1 MKDKQ
6 RDKRNIDWLP
16 GVLMAGAISFL
27 LFLYAPMDLY
37 CSNIDE
43 FWFDFD
49 VLLRMAAMMFGISL
63 VTLTAL
69 YLLAAWLHHLFYR
82 ISLAVGMAV
91 LLITYVQG
99 TFLVGNLPSLDGTA
113 IQWGEYS
120 ALRTESAI
128 LCIAVLVVVT
138 LLFLLLKK
146 QLFGKVCMYIS
157 GCLTLMLLV
166 TATTEVFGS
175 NALEPKL
182 KLQISTKNEFVMSGG
197 QNFVIFMLDA
207 ADSREFSY
215 LLEQNPEYKDIF
227 ADFTYFENTVGAYS
241 CTRYSVPY
249 ILSGKWY
256 ECETSFAEYME
267 DIYTKSPLIEELEDR
282 EYRIGLY
289 EPDLHAQN
297 NDVLRFD
304 NIFEAEFKVKS
315 YLGLAKQ
322 ELKLVGYRYAPY
334 WLKKYCVLK
343 QAAFDEQLEAGEGS
357 GETTASM
364 DNRVFLDHLNDG
376 GITVDDTD
384 NSFRFIHLEGAHS
397 PYVYDAEVNV
407 IDESQGTYAQNME
420 ASVTLAERYLS
431 ELKKSGAY
439 DNTAIIVM
447 SDHGFNQDIDNADM
461 GDNSFMRQ
469 CGLVLIKGVG
479 ESHDTMQ
486 ISEAPVSYEDL
497 QEAYRRLLDGAWSD
511 TVFDCREG
519 DRRDRRYLW
528 YAVTDE
534 DHLVE
539 YRQTGYASDLSTM
552 IPTGREFR
560 WTKQ

>member
-1 MKDKQ
+1 MKEKEKQ
-6 RDKRNIDWLP
+6 KKDWLP
-16 GVLMAGAISFL
+16 GVLMAAAISFL
-27 LFLYAPMDLY
+27 LFLYAPVDLY

-49 VLLRMAAMMFGISL
+49 VLLRMAVMMFGISL
-63 VTLTAL
+63 VTLTLL
-69 YLLAAWLHHLFYR
+69 YLLAAWIHPYLYR
-82 ISLAVGMAV
+82 IGLAVGLAV

-99 TFLVGNLPSLDGTA
+99 NFLVGNLPVLDGTS
-113 IQWGEYS
+113 ISWEDYS
-120 ALRTESAI
+120 ALQTESVI
-128 LCIAVLVVVT
+128 LCIVVLTIVV

-146 QLFGKVCMYIS
+146 QLFGKACMYIS
-157 GCLTLMLLV
+157 ACLSLMLLV
-166 TATTEVFGS
+166 TAITEVFGS
-175 NALEPKL
+175 DALEPKL
-182 KLQISTKNEFVMSGG
+182 KLQISTKNEFVMSGE

-215 LLEQNPEYKDIF
+215 LLEQDPEYRDIF
-227 ADFTYFENTVGAYS
+227 ADFTYYENTVGAYS
-241 CTRYSVPY
+241 CTRYAVPY

-256 ECETSFAEYME
+256 ECDTSFEEYME
-267 DIYTKSPLIEELEDR
+267 DLYNTSPLIEELENR
-282 EYRIGLY
+282 NYRIGLY

-315 YLGLAKQ
+315 YLGMARQ

-357 GETTASM
+357 GEITASM
-364 DNRVFLDHLNDG
+364 ENRVFLDHLNAG
-376 GITVDDTD
+376 GITVDDTE
-384 NSFRFIHLEGAHS
+384 NSFKFIHLEGAHS
-397 PYVYDAEVNV
+397 PYVYDAEVNI

-420 ASVTLAERYLS
+420 ASLTLAESYLS
-431 ELKKSGAY
+431 ALKKSGTY

-447 SDHGFNQDIDNADM
+447 SDHGFNRDIDNADM
-461 GDNSFMRQ
+461 GDNPFMRQ
-469 CGLVLIKGVG
+469 CGLLLIKGVG
-479 ESHDTMQ
+479 ETHDTMQ

-497 QEAYRRLLDGAWSD
+497 QETYRRLLDGAWSD
-511 TVFDCREG
+511 AVFDCREG
-519 DRRDRRYLW
+519 EHRDRRYLW

-534 DHLVE
+534 DYLVE
-539 YRQTGYASDLSTM
+539 YQQTGYASDLSTM

>member
-1 MKDKQ
+1 MKEKEKQ
-6 RDKRNIDWLP
+6 KKDWLP
-16 GVLMAGAISFL
+16 GVLMAAAISFL
-27 LFLYAPMDLY
+27 LFLYAPVDLY

-49 VLLRMAAMMFGISL
+49 VLLRMAVMMFGISL
-63 VTLTAL
+63 VTLTLL
-69 YLLAAWLHHLFYR
+69 YLLAAWIHPYLYR
-82 ISLAVGMAV
+82 IGLAVGLAV

-99 TFLVGNLPSLDGTA
+99 NFLVGNLPVLDGTS
-113 IQWGEYS
+113 ISWEDYS
-120 ALRTESAI
+120 ALQTESVI
-128 LCIAVLVVVT
+128 LCIVVLAIVV

-146 QLFGKVCMYIS
+146 QLFGKACMYIS
-157 GCLTLMLLV
+157 ACLSLMLLV
-166 TATTEVFGS
+166 TAITEVFGS
-175 NALEPKL
+175 DALEPKL
-182 KLQISTKNEFVMSGG
+182 KLQISTKNEFVMSGE

-215 LLEQNPEYKDIF
+215 LLEQDLEYRDIF
-227 ADFTYFENTVGAYS
+227 ADFTYYENTVGAYS
-241 CTRYSVPY
+241 CTRYAVPY

-256 ECETSFAEYME
+256 ECDTSFEEYME
-267 DIYTKSPLIEELEDR
+267 DLYNTSPLIEELENR
-282 EYRIGLY
+282 NYRIGLY

-304 NIFEAEFKVKS
+304 NIFEAEFEVKS
-315 YLGLAKQ
+315 YLGMARQ

-357 GETTASM
+357 GEITASM
-364 DNRVFLDHLNDG
+364 ENRVFLDHLNAG
-376 GITVDDTD
+376 GITVDDTE
-384 NSFRFIHLEGAHS
+384 NSFKFIHLEGAHS
-397 PYVYDAEVNV
+397 PYVYDAEVNI

-431 ELKKSGAY
+431 ALKKSGTY

-447 SDHGFNQDIDNADM
+447 SDHGFNRDIDNADM
-461 GDNSFMRQ
+461 GDNPFMRQ
-469 CGLVLIKGVG
+469 CGLLLIKGVG
-479 ESHDTMQ
+479 ETHDTMQ

-511 TVFDCREG
+511 AVFDCREG
-519 DRRDRRYLW
+519 EHRDRRYLW

-534 DHLVE
+534 DYLVE
-539 YRQTGYASDLSTM
+539 YQQTGYASDLSTM

>member
-1 MKDKQ
+1 MKEKEKQ
-6 RDKRNIDWLP
+6 KRDWLP
-16 GVLMAGAISFL
+16 GVLMAAAISFL
-27 LFLYAPMDLY
+27 LFLYAPVDLY

-63 VTLTAL
+63 VTLTLL
-69 YLLAAWLHHLFYR
+69 YLLAAWIHPYFYR
-82 ISLAVGMAV
+82 IGLAVGLAV

-99 TFLVGNLPSLDGTA
+99 NFLVGNLPVLDGTS
-113 IQWGEYS
+113 ISWEDYS
-120 ALRTESAI
+120 MLRTESVI
-128 LCIAVLVVVT
+128 LCIVVLTIVA

-146 QLFGKVCMYIS
+146 QLFGKACMYIS
-157 GCLTLMLLV
+157 ACLSLMLLV
-166 TATTEVFGS
+166 TAITEVLGS
-175 NALEPKL
+175 DALEPKL
-182 KLQISTKNEFVMSGG
+182 KLQISTKNEFVMSGK
-197 QNFVIFMLDA
+197 QNFLIFMLDA

-215 LLEQNPEYKDIF
+215 LLEQNPEYRDIF
-227 ADFTYFENTVGAYS
+227 ADFTYYENTVGAYS
-241 CTRYSVPY
+241 CTRYAVPY

-256 ECETSFAEYME
+256 ECDTSFEEYME
-267 DIYTKSPLIEELEDR
+267 DLYDKSPLIEELENR
-282 EYRIGLY
+282 NYRIGLY

-315 YLGLAKQ
+315 YFGMARQ

-357 GETTASM
+357 GEITASM
-364 DNRVFLDHLNDG
+364 ENRVFLDHLNAG
-376 GITVDDTD
+376 GITVDDTE
-384 NSFRFIHLEGAHS
+384 NSFKFIHLEGAHS
-397 PYVYDAEVNV
+397 PYVYDAEVNI

-431 ELKKSGAY
+431 ALKKSGTY

-461 GDNSFMRQ
+461 GDNPFMRQ
-469 CGLVLIKGVG
+469 CGLLLIKGVG
-479 ESHDTMQ
+479 EKHDTMQ

-519 DRRDRRYLW
+519 DHRDRRYLW

-534 DHLVE
+534 DYLVE
-539 YRQTGYASDLSTM
+539 YQQTGYASDLSTM

>member
-1 MKDKQ
+1 MKEKQ
-6 RDKRNIDWLP
+6 KEKQKKDWLP
-16 GVLMAGAISFL
+16 GVLMAVAVSFL
-27 LFLYAPMDLY
+27 LFLYAPVDLY

-49 VLLRMAAMMFGISL
+49 ILLRMAAMMFGISL
-63 VTLTAL
+63 VTLTLL
-69 YLLAAWLHHLFYR
+69 YLLAVWIHPYFYR
-82 ISLAVGMAV
+82 IGLAVGLAV
-91 LLITYVQG
+91 LLIAYVQG
-99 TFLVGNLPSLDGTA
+99 NFLVGNLPSLDGTS
-113 IQWGEYS
+113 ISWEDYS
-120 ALRTESAI
+120 TLWTESVI
-128 LCIAVLVVVT
+128 LCIVVLTIVV

-146 QLFGKVCMYIS
+146 QLFGKACMYIS
-157 GCLTLMLLV
+157 ACLSLMLLV
-166 TATTEVFGS
+166 TAITEVFGS

-182 KLQISTKNEFVMSGG
+182 KQQISTKNEFLMSEG

-267 DIYTKSPLIEELEDR
+267 DIYTKSPLIEELENR

-315 YLGLAKQ
+315 YFGLTKQ
-322 ELKLVGYRYAPY
+322 ELKLIGYRYAPY

-343 QAAFDEQLEAGEGS
+343 QAAFDEQLEAGEGN

-364 DNRVFLDHLNDG
+364 ENRVFLDHLNAG
-376 GITVDDTD
+376 GITVDDTEK
-384 NSFRFIHLEGAHS
+384 SFKFIHLEGAHS
-397 PYVYDAEVNV
+397 PYVYDAEVNI

-420 ASVTLAERYLS
+420 ASVTLAERYLN
-431 ELKKSGAY
+431 ELKKSGTY

-469 CGLVLIKGVG
+469 CGLLLIKGVG
-479 ESHDTMQ
+479 ENHDTMQ

-519 DRRDRRYLW
+519 DHRDRRYLW

-539 YRQTGYASDLSTM
+539 YQQTGYASDLSTM

>member
-1 MKDKQ
+1 MKEKEKQ
-6 RDKRNIDWLP
+6 KKDWLP
-16 GVLMAGAISFL
+16 GVLMAAAISFL
-27 LFLYAPMDLY
+27 LFLYAPVDLY

-49 VLLRMAAMMFGISL
+49 VLLRMAVMMFGISL
-63 VTLTAL
+63 VTLTLL
-69 YLLAAWLHHLFYR
+69 YLLAAWIHPYLYR
-82 ISLAVGMAV
+82 IGLAVGLAV

-99 TFLVGNLPSLDGTA
+99 NFLVGNLPVLDGTS
-113 IQWGEYS
+113 ISWEDYS
-120 ALRTESAI
+120 ALQTESVI
-128 LCIAVLVVVT
+128 LCIVVLTIVV

-146 QLFGKVCMYIS
+146 QLFGKACMYIS
-157 GCLTLMLLV
+157 ACLSLMLLV
-166 TATTEVFGS
+166 TAITEVFGS
-175 NALEPKL
+175 DALEPKL
-182 KLQISTKNEFVMSGG
+182 KLQISTKNEFVMSGE
-197 QNFVIFMLDA
+197 QNFVIFILDA

-215 LLEQNPEYKDIF
+215 LLEQDPEYRDIF
-227 ADFTYFENTVGAYS
+227 ADFTYYENTVGAYS
-241 CTRYSVPY
+241 CTRYAVPY

-256 ECETSFAEYME
+256 ECDTSFEEYME
-267 DIYTKSPLIEELEDR
+267 DLYNTSPLIEELENR
-282 EYRIGLY
+282 NYRIGLY

-315 YLGLAKQ
+315 YLGMARQ

-357 GETTASM
+357 GEITASM
-364 DNRVFLDHLNDG
+364 ENRVFLDHLNAG
-376 GITVDDTD
+376 GITVDDTE
-384 NSFRFIHLEGAHS
+384 NSFKFIHLEGAHS
-397 PYVYDAEVNV
+397 PYVYDAEVNI

-431 ELKKSGAY
+431 ALKKSGTY

-447 SDHGFNQDIDNADM
+447 SDHGFNRDIDNADM
-461 GDNSFMRQ
+461 GDNPFMRQ
-469 CGLVLIKGVG
+469 CGLLLIKGVG
-479 ESHDTMQ
+479 ETHDTMQ

-511 TVFDCREG
+511 AVFDCREG
-519 DRRDRRYLW
+519 EHRDRRYLW

-534 DHLVE
+534 DYLVE
-539 YRQTGYASDLSTM
+539 YQQTGYASDLSTM

>member
-1 MKDKQ
+1 MKEKEKQ
-6 RDKRNIDWLP
+6 KRDWLP
-16 GVLMAGAISFL
+16 GVLMAAAISFL
-27 LFLYAPMDLY
+27 LFLYAPVDLY

-63 VTLTAL
+63 VTLTLL
-69 YLLAAWLHHLFYR
+69 YLLAAWIHPYFYR
-82 ISLAVGMAV
+82 IGLAVGLAV

-99 TFLVGNLPSLDGTA
+99 NFLVGNLPVLDGTS
-113 IQWGEYS
+113 ISWEDYS
-120 ALRTESAI
+120 TLRTESVI
-128 LCIAVLVVVT
+128 LCIVVLTIVA

-146 QLFGKVCMYIS
+146 QLFGKACMYIS
-157 GCLTLMLLV
+157 ACLSLMLLV
-166 TATTEVFGS
+166 TAITEVLGS
-175 NALEPKL
+175 DALEPKL
-182 KLQISTKNEFVMSGG
+182 KLQISTKNEFVMSGK
-197 QNFVIFMLDA
+197 QNFLIFMLDA

-215 LLEQNPEYKDIF
+215 LLEQNPEYRDIF
-227 ADFTYFENTVGAYS
+227 ADFTYYENTVGAYS
-241 CTRYSVPY
+241 CTRYAVPY

-256 ECETSFAEYME
+256 ECDTSFEEYME
-267 DIYTKSPLIEELEDR
+267 DLYDKSPLIEELENR
-282 EYRIGLY
+282 NYRIGLY

-297 NDVLRFD
+297 NEVLRFD

-315 YLGLAKQ
+315 YFGMARQ

-357 GETTASM
+357 GEITASM
-364 DNRVFLDHLNDG
+364 ENRVFLDHLNAG
-376 GITVDDTD
+376 GITVDDTE
-384 NSFRFIHLEGAHS
+384 NSFKFIHLEGAHS
-397 PYVYDAEVNV
+397 PYVYDAEVNI

-431 ELKKSGAY
+431 ALKKSGTY

-461 GDNSFMRQ
+461 GDNPFMRQ
-469 CGLVLIKGVG
+469 CGLLLIKGVG
-479 ESHDTMQ
+479 EKHDTMQ

-519 DRRDRRYLW
+519 DHRDRRYLW

-534 DHLVE
+534 DYLVE
-539 YRQTGYASDLSTM
+539 YQQTGYASDLSTM

>member
-1 MKDKQ
+1 MKEKEKQ
-6 RDKRNIDWLP
+6 KKDWLP
-16 GVLMAGAISFL
+16 GVLMAAAISFL
-27 LFLYAPMDLY
+27 LFLYAPVDLY

-49 VLLRMAAMMFGISL
+49 VLLRMAVMMFGISL
-63 VTLTAL
+63 VTLTLL
-69 YLLAAWLHHLFYR
+69 YLLAAWIHPYLYR
-82 ISLAVGMAV
+82 IGLAVGLAV

-99 TFLVGNLPSLDGTA
+99 NFLVGNLPVLDGTS
-113 IQWGEYS
+113 ISWEDYS
-120 ALRTESAI
+120 ALQTESVI
-128 LCIAVLVVVT
+128 LCIVVLAIVV

-146 QLFGKVCMYIS
+146 QLFGKACMYIS
-157 GCLTLMLLV
+157 ACLSLMLLV
-166 TATTEVFGS
+166 TAITEVFGS
-175 NALEPKL
+175 DALEPKL
-182 KLQISTKNEFVMSGG
+182 KLQISTKNEFVMSGE

-215 LLEQNPEYKDIF
+215 LLEQDPEYRDIF
-227 ADFTYFENTVGAYS
+227 ADFTYYENTVGAYS
-241 CTRYSVPY
+241 CTRYAVPY

-256 ECETSFAEYME
+256 ECDTSFEEYME
-267 DIYTKSPLIEELEDR
+267 DLYNTSPLIEELENR
-282 EYRIGLY
+282 NYRIGLY

-315 YLGLAKQ
+315 YLGMARQ

-357 GETTASM
+357 GEITASM
-364 DNRVFLDHLNDG
+364 ENRVFLDHLNAG
-376 GITVDDTD
+376 GITVDDTE
-384 NSFRFIHLEGAHS
+384 NSFKFIHLEGAHS
-397 PYVYDAEVNV
+397 PYVYDAEVNI

-420 ASVTLAERYLS
+420 ASLTLAERYLS
-431 ELKKSGAY
+431 ALKKSGTY

-447 SDHGFNQDIDNADM
+447 SDHGFNRDIDNADM
-461 GDNSFMRQ
+461 GDNPFMRQ
-469 CGLVLIKGVG
+469 CGLLLIKGVG
-479 ESHDTMQ
+479 ETHDTMQ

-511 TVFDCREG
+511 AVFDCREG
-519 DRRDRRYLW
+519 EHRDRRYLW

-534 DHLVE
+534 DYLVE
-539 YRQTGYASDLSTM
+539 YQQTGYASDLSTM

>member
-1 MKDKQ
+1 MKEKEKQ
-6 RDKRNIDWLP
+6 KKDWLP
-16 GVLMAGAISFL
+16 GVLMAAAISFL
-27 LFLYAPMDLY
+27 LFLYAPVDLY

-63 VTLTAL
+63 VTLTLL
-69 YLLAAWLHHLFYR
+69 YLLAAWIHPYLYR
-82 ISLAVGMAV
+82 IGLAVGLAV

-99 TFLVGNLPSLDGTA
+99 NFLVGNLPVLDGTS
-113 IQWGEYS
+113 ISWEDYS
-120 ALRTESAI
+120 ALQTESVI
-128 LCIAVLVVVT
+128 LCIVVLTIVV

-146 QLFGKVCMYIS
+146 QLFGKACMYIS
-157 GCLTLMLLV
+157 ACLSLMLLV
-166 TATTEVFGS
+166 TAITEVFG
-175 NALEPKL
+175 NDALEPKL
-182 KLQISTKNEFVMSGG
+182 KLQISTKNEFVMSGE

-215 LLEQNPEYKDIF
+215 LLEQDPEYRDIF
-227 ADFTYFENTVGAYS
+227 ADFTYYENTVGAYS
-241 CTRYSVPY
+241 CTRYAVPY

-256 ECETSFAEYME
+256 ECDTSFEEYME
-267 DIYTKSPLIEELEDR
+267 DLYNTSPLIEELENR
-282 EYRIGLY
+282 NYRIGLY

-315 YLGLAKQ
+315 YLGMARQ

-357 GETTASM
+357 GEITASM
-364 DNRVFLDHLNDG
+364 ENRVFLDHLNAG
-376 GITVDDTD
+376 GITVDDTE
-384 NSFRFIHLEGAHS
+384 NSFKFIHLEGAHS
-397 PYVYDAEVNV
+397 PYVYDAEVNI

-431 ELKKSGAY
+431 ALKKSGTY

-447 SDHGFNQDIDNADM
+447 SDHGFNRDIDNADM
-461 GDNSFMRQ
+461 GDNPFMRP
-469 CGLVLIKGVG
+469 CGLLLIKGVG
-479 ESHDTMQ
+479 EEHDTMQ

-511 TVFDCREG
+511 AVFDCREG
-519 DRRDRRYLW
+519 EHRDRRYLW

-534 DHLVE
+534 DYLVE
-539 YRQTGYASDLSTM
+539 YQQTGYASDLSTM

>member
-1 MKDKQ
+1 MKEKEKQ
-6 RDKRNIDWLP
+6 KKDWLP
-16 GVLMAGAISFL
+16 GVLMAAAISFL
-27 LFLYAPMDLY
+27 LFLYAPVDLY

-63 VTLTAL
+63 VTLTLL
-69 YLLAAWLHHLFYR
+69 YLLAAWIHPYLYR
-82 ISLAVGMAV
+82 IGLAVGLAV

-99 TFLVGNLPSLDGTA
+99 NFLVGNLPVLDGTS
-113 IQWGEYS
+113 ISWEDYS
-120 ALRTESAI
+120 ALQTESVI
-128 LCIAVLVVVT
+128 LCIVVLAVVV

-146 QLFGKVCMYIS
+146 QLFGKACMYIS
-157 GCLTLMLLV
+157 ACLSLMLLV
-166 TATTEVFGS
+166 TAITEVFGS
-175 NALEPKL
+175 DALEPKL
-182 KLQISTKNEFVMSGG
+182 KLQISTKNEFVMSGE
-197 QNFVIFMLDA
+197 QNFVIFILDA

-215 LLEQNPEYKDIF
+215 LLEQNPEYRDIF
-227 ADFTYFENTVGAYS
+227 ADFTYYENTVGAYS
-241 CTRYSVPY
+241 CTRYAVPY

-256 ECETSFAEYME
+256 ECDTSFEEYME
-267 DIYTKSPLIEELEDR
+267 DLYNTSPLIKELENR
-282 EYRIGLY
+282 NYRIGLY

-315 YLGLAKQ
+315 YLGMARQ

-357 GETTASM
+357 GEITASM
-364 DNRVFLDHLNDG
+364 ENRVFLDHLNAG
-376 GITVDDTD
+376 GITVDDTE
-384 NSFRFIHLEGAHS
+384 NSFKFIHLEGAHS
-397 PYVYDAEVNV
+397 PYVYDAEVNI

-431 ELKKSGAY
+431 ALKKSGTY

-447 SDHGFNQDIDNADM
+447 SDHGFNRDIDNADM
-461 GDNSFMRQ
+461 GDNPFMRQ
-469 CGLVLIKGVG
+469 CGLLLIKGVG
-479 ESHDTMQ
+479 ETHDTMQ
-486 ISEAPVSYEDL
+486 ISEAPVSYENL

-511 TVFDCREG
+511 AVFDCREG
-519 DRRDRRYLW
+519 EQRDRRYLW

-534 DHLVE
+534 DYLVE
-539 YRQTGYASDLSTM
+539 YQQTGYASDLSTM

>member
-1 MKDKQ
+1 MKEKEKQ
-6 RDKRNIDWLP
+6 KKDWLP
-16 GVLMAGAISFL
+16 GVLMAAAISFL
-27 LFLYAPMDLY
+27 LFLYAPVDLY

-49 VLLRMAAMMFGISL
+49 VLLRMAVMMFGISL
-63 VTLTAL
+63 VTLTLL
-69 YLLAAWLHHLFYR
+69 YLLAAWIHPYLYR
-82 ISLAVGMAV
+82 IGLAVGLAV

-99 TFLVGNLPSLDGTA
+99 NFLVGNLPVLDGTS
-113 IQWGEYS
+113 ISWEDYS
-120 ALRTESAI
+120 ALQTESVI
-128 LCIAVLVVVT
+128 LCIVVLTIVV

-146 QLFGKVCMYIS
+146 QLFGKACMYIS
-157 GCLTLMLLV
+157 ACLSLMLLV
-166 TATTEVFGS
+166 TAITEVFGS

-182 KLQISTKNEFVMSGG
+182 KLQISTKNEFVMSGE

-215 LLEQNPEYKDIF
+215 LLEQNPEYRDIF
-227 ADFTYFENTVGAYS
+227 ADFTYYENTVGAYS
-241 CTRYSVPY
+241 CTRYAVPY

-256 ECETSFAEYME
+256 ECDTSFEEYME
-267 DIYTKSPLIEELEDR
+267 DLYNTSPLIEELENR
-282 EYRIGLY
+282 NYRIGLY

-315 YLGLAKQ
+315 YLGMARQ

-357 GETTASM
+357 GEITASM
-364 DNRVFLDHLNDG
+364 ENRVFLDHLNAG
-376 GITVDDTD
+376 GITVDDTE
-384 NSFRFIHLEGAHS
+384 NSFKFIHLEGAHS
-397 PYVYDAEVNV
+397 PYVYDAEVNI

-420 ASVTLAERYLS
+420 ASLTLAERYLS
-431 ELKKSGAY
+431 ALKKSGTY

-447 SDHGFNQDIDNADM
+447 SDHGFNRDIDNADM
-461 GDNSFMRQ
+461 GDNPFMRQ
-469 CGLVLIKGVG
+469 CGLLLIKGVG
-479 ESHDTMQ
+479 ETHDTMQ

-511 TVFDCREG
+511 AVFDCREG
-519 DRRDRRYLW
+519 EQRDRRYLW

-534 DHLVE
+534 DYLVE
-539 YRQTGYASDLSTM
+539 YQQTGYASDLSTM

>member
-1 MKDKQ
+1 MKEKEKQ
-6 RDKRNIDWLP
+6 KKDWLP
-16 GVLMAGAISFL
+16 GVLMAAAISFL
-27 LFLYAPMDLY
+27 LFLYAPVDLY

-49 VLLRMAAMMFGISL
+49 VLLRMAVMMFGISL
-63 VTLTAL
+63 VTLTLL
-69 YLLAAWLHHLFYR
+69 YLLAAWIHPYLYR
-82 ISLAVGMAV
+82 IGLAVGLAV

-99 TFLVGNLPSLDGTA
+99 NFLVGNLPVLDGTS
-113 IQWGEYS
+113 ISWEDYS
-120 ALRTESAI
+120 ALQTESVI
-128 LCIAVLVVVT
+128 LCIVVLTIVV

-146 QLFGKVCMYIS
+146 QLFGKACMYIS
-157 GCLTLMLLV
+157 ACLSLMLLV
-166 TATTEVFGS
+166 TAITEVFGS
-175 NALEPKL
+175 DALEPKL
-182 KLQISTKNEFVMSGG
+182 KLQISTKNEFVMSGE

-215 LLEQNPEYKDIF
+215 LLEQDPEYRDIF
-227 ADFTYFENTVGAYS
+227 ADFTYYENTVGAYS
-241 CTRYSVPY
+241 CTRYAVPY

-256 ECETSFAEYME
+256 ECDTSFEEYME
-267 DIYTKSPLIEELEDR
+267 DLYNTSPLIEELENR
-282 EYRIGLY
+282 NYRIGLY

-315 YLGLAKQ
+315 YLGMARQ

-357 GETTASM
+357 GEITASM
-364 DNRVFLDHLNDG
+364 ENRVFLDHLNAG
-376 GITVDDTD
+376 GITVDDTE
-384 NSFRFIHLEGAHS
+384 NSFKFIHLEGAHS
-397 PYVYDAEVNV
+397 PYVYDAEVNI

-431 ELKKSGAY
+431 ALKKSGTY

-447 SDHGFNQDIDNADM
+447 SDHGFNRDIDNADM
-461 GDNSFMRQ
+461 GDNPFMRQ
-469 CGLVLIKGVG
+469 CGLLLIKGVG
-479 ESHDTMQ
+479 ETHDTMQ

-511 TVFDCREG
+511 AVFDCREG
-519 DRRDRRYLW
+519 EHRDRRYLW

-534 DHLVE
+534 DYLVE
-539 YRQTGYASDLSTM
+539 YQQTGYASDLSTM

>member
-1 MKDKQ
+1 MKEKEKQ
-6 RDKRNIDWLP
+6 KKDWLP
-16 GVLMAGAISFL
+16 GVLMAAAISFL
-27 LFLYAPMDLY
+27 LFLYAPVDLY

-49 VLLRMAAMMFGISL
+49 VLLRIAVMMFGISL
-63 VTLTAL
+63 VTLTLL
-69 YLLAAWLHHLFYR
+69 YLLAAWIHPYLYR
-82 ISLAVGMAV
+82 IGLAVGLAV

-99 TFLVGNLPSLDGTA
+99 NFLVGNLPVLDGTS
-113 IQWGEYS
+113 ISWEDYS
-120 ALRTESAI
+120 ALQTESVI
-128 LCIAVLVVVT
+128 LCIVVLAIVV

-146 QLFGKVCMYIS
+146 QLFGKACMYIS
-157 GCLTLMLLV
+157 ACLSLMLLV
-166 TATTEVFGS
+166 TAITEVFGS
-175 NALEPKL
+175 DALEPKL
-182 KLQISTKNEFVMSGG
+182 KLQISTKNEFVMSGE
-197 QNFVIFMLDA
+197 QNFVIFILDA

-215 LLEQNPEYKDIF
+215 LLEQNPEYRDIF
-227 ADFTYFENTVGAYS
+227 ADFTYYENTVGAYS
-241 CTRYSVPY
+241 CTRYAVPY

-256 ECETSFAEYME
+256 ECDTSFEEYME
-267 DIYTKSPLIEELEDR
+267 DLYNTSPLIEELENR
-282 EYRIGLY
+282 NYRIGLY

-315 YLGLAKQ
+315 YLGMARQ

-357 GETTASM
+357 GEITASM
-364 DNRVFLDHLNDG
+364 ENRVFLDHLNAG
-376 GITVDDTD
+376 GITVDDTE
-384 NSFRFIHLEGAHS
+384 NSFKFIHLEGAHS
-397 PYVYDAEVNV
+397 PYVYDAEVNI

-431 ELKKSGAY
+431 ALKKSGTY

-447 SDHGFNQDIDNADM
+447 SDHGFNRDIDNADM
-461 GDNSFMRQ
+461 GDNPFMRQ
-469 CGLVLIKGVG
+469 CGLLLIKGVG
-479 ESHDTMQ
+479 ETHDTMQ

-511 TVFDCREG
+511 AVFDCREG
-519 DRRDRRYLW
+519 EQRDRRYLW

-534 DHLVE
+534 DYLVE
-539 YRQTGYASDLSTM
+539 YQQTGYASDLSTM

>member
-1 MKDKQ
+1 MKEKEKQ
-6 RDKRNIDWLP
+6 KRDWLP
-16 GVLMAGAISFL
+16 GVLMAAAISFL
-27 LFLYAPMDLY
+27 LFLYAPVDLY

-49 VLLRMAAMMFGISL
+49 VLLRMAAMMFGIGL
-63 VTLTAL
+63 VTLTLL
-69 YLLAAWLHHLFYR
+69 YLLAVWIHPYFYR
-82 ISLAVGMAV
+82 IGLAVGLAV

-99 TFLVGNLPSLDGTA
+99 NFLVGNLPVLDGTS
-113 IQWGEYS
+113 IFWEDYS
-120 ALRTESAI
+120 TLRTESVI
-128 LCIAVLVVVT
+128 LCIVVLTIVA

-146 QLFGKVCMYIS
+146 QLFGKACMYIS
-157 GCLTLMLLV
+157 ACLSLMLLV
-166 TATTEVFGS
+166 TAITEVFGS
-175 NALEPKL
+175 DALEPKL
-182 KLQISTKNEFVMSGG
+182 KLQISTKNEFVMSGE

-215 LLEQNPEYKDIF
+215 LLEQNPEYRDIF
-227 ADFTYFENTVGAYS
+227 ADFTYYENTVGAYS
-241 CTRYSVPY
+241 CTRYAVPY

-256 ECETSFAEYME
+256 ECDTSFEEYME
-267 DIYTKSPLIEELEDR
+267 DLYDKSPLIEELENR
-282 EYRIGLY
+282 NYRIGLY

-315 YLGLAKQ
+315 YFGMARQ

-357 GETTASM
+357 GEITASM
-364 DNRVFLDHLNDG
+364 ENRVFLDHLNAG
-376 GITVDDTD
+376 GITVDDTE
-384 NSFRFIHLEGAHS
+384 NSFKFIHLEGAHS
-397 PYVYDAEVNV
+397 PYVYDAEVNI

-431 ELKKSGAY
+431 ALKKSGTY

-461 GDNSFMRQ
+461 GDNPFMRQ
-469 CGLVLIKGVG
+469 CGLLLIKGVG
-479 ESHDTMQ
+479 EKHDTMQ

-519 DRRDRRYLW
+519 DHRDRRYLW

-534 DHLVE
+534 DYLVE
-539 YRQTGYASDLSTM
+539 YQQTGYASDLSTM
-552 IPTGREFR
+552 LPTGREFR

>member
-1 MKDKQ
+1 MKEKEKQ
-6 RDKRNIDWLP
+6 KKDWLP
-16 GVLMAGAISFL
+16 GVLMAAAISFL
-27 LFLYAPMDLY
+27 LFLYAPVDLY

-63 VTLTAL
+63 VTLTLL
-69 YLLAAWLHHLFYR
+69 YLLAAWIHPYLYR
-82 ISLAVGMAV
+82 IGLAVGLAV

-99 TFLVGNLPSLDGTA
+99 NFLVGNLPVLDGTS
-113 IQWGEYS
+113 ISWEDYS
-120 ALRTESAI
+120 ALQTESVI
-128 LCIAVLVVVT
+128 LCIVVLAVVV

-146 QLFGKVCMYIS
+146 QLFGKACMYIS
-157 GCLTLMLLV
+157 ACLSLMLLV
-166 TATTEVFGS
+166 TAITEVFGS
-175 NALEPKL
+175 DALEPKL
-182 KLQISTKNEFVMSGG
+182 KLQISTKNEFVMSGE
-197 QNFVIFMLDA
+197 QNFVIFILDA

-215 LLEQNPEYKDIF
+215 LLEQDPEYRDIF
-227 ADFTYFENTVGAYS
+227 ADFTYYENTVGAYS
-241 CTRYSVPY
+241 CTRYAVPY

-256 ECETSFAEYME
+256 ECDTSFEEYME
-267 DIYTKSPLIEELEDR
+267 DLYNTSPLIKELENR
-282 EYRIGLY
+282 NYRIGLY

-315 YLGLAKQ
+315 YLGMARQ

-357 GETTASM
+357 GEITASM
-364 DNRVFLDHLNDG
+364 ENRVFLDHLNAG
-376 GITVDDTD
+376 GITVDDTE
-384 NSFRFIHLEGAHS
+384 NSFKFIHLEGAHS
-397 PYVYDAEVNV
+397 PYVYDAEVNI

-431 ELKKSGAY
+431 ALKKSGTY

-447 SDHGFNQDIDNADM
+447 SDHGFNRDIDNADM
-461 GDNSFMRQ
+461 GDNPFMRQ
-469 CGLVLIKGVG
+469 CGLLLIKGVG
-479 ESHDTMQ
+479 ETHDTMQ
-486 ISEAPVSYEDL
+486 ISEAPVSYENL

-511 TVFDCREG
+511 AVFDCREG
-519 DRRDRRYLW
+519 EQRDRRYLW

-534 DHLVE
+534 DYLVE
-539 YRQTGYASDLSTM
+539 YQQTGYASDLSTM

>member
-1 MKDKQ
+1 MKEKEKQ
-6 RDKRNIDWLP
+6 KKDWLP
-16 GVLMAGAISFL
+16 GVLMAAAISFL
-27 LFLYAPMDLY
+27 LFLYAPVDLY

-49 VLLRMAAMMFGISL
+49 VLLRMAAMMFGIGL
-63 VTLTAL
+63 VTLTLL
-69 YLLAAWLHHLFYR
+69 YLLAAWIHPYLYR
-82 ISLAVGMAV
+82 IGLAVGLAV

-99 TFLVGNLPSLDGTA
+99 NFLVGNLPVLDGTS
-113 IQWGEYS
+113 ISWEDYS
-120 ALRTESAI
+120 ALQTESEI
-128 LCIAVLVVVT
+128 LCIVVLAVVV

-146 QLFGKVCMYIS
+146 QLFGKACMYIS
-157 GCLTLMLLV
+157 ACLSLMLLV

-182 KLQISTKNEFVMSGG
+182 KLQISTKNEFVMSGE

-215 LLEQNPEYKDIF
+215 LLEQNPEYRDIF
-227 ADFTYFENTVGAYS
+227 ADFTYYENTVGAYS
-241 CTRYSVPY
+241 CTRYAVPY

-256 ECETSFAEYME
+256 ECDTSFEEYME
-267 DIYTKSPLIEELEDR
+267 DLYNTSPLIEELENR
-282 EYRIGLY
+282 NYRIGLY

-315 YLGLAKQ
+315 YLGMARQ

-357 GETTASM
+357 GEITASM
-364 DNRVFLDHLNDG
+364 ENRVFLDHLNAG
-376 GITVDDTD
+376 GITVDDTE
-384 NSFRFIHLEGAHS
+384 NSFKFIHLEGAHS
-397 PYVYDAEVNV
+397 PYVYDAEVNI

-431 ELKKSGAY
+431 ALKKSGTY

-447 SDHGFNQDIDNADM
+447 SDHGFNRDIDNADM
-461 GDNSFMRQ
+461 GDNPFMRQ
-469 CGLVLIKGVG
+469 CGLLLIKGVG
-479 ESHDTMQ
+479 ETHDTMQ

-511 TVFDCREG
+511 AVFDCREG
-519 DRRDRRYLW
+519 EHRDRRYLW

-534 DHLVE
+534 DYLVE
-539 YRQTGYASDLSTM
+539 YQQTGYASDLSTM

-560 WTKQ
+560 WTKK

>member
-1 MKDKQ
+1 MKEKEKQ
-6 RDKRNIDWLP
+6 KKDWLP
-16 GVLMAGAISFL
+16 GVLMAAAISFL
-27 LFLYAPMDLY
+27 LFLYAPVDLY

-63 VTLTAL
+63 VTLTLL
-69 YLLAAWLHHLFYR
+69 YLLAAWIHPYLYR
-82 ISLAVGMAV
+82 IGLAVGLAV

-99 TFLVGNLPSLDGTA
+99 NFLVGNLPVLDGTS
-113 IQWGEYS
+113 ISWEDYS
-120 ALRTESAI
+120 ALQTESVI
-128 LCIAVLVVVT
+128 LCIVVLAIVV

-146 QLFGKVCMYIS
+146 QLFGKACMYIS
-157 GCLTLMLLV
+157 ACLSLMLLV
-166 TATTEVFGS
+166 TAITEVFGS
-175 NALEPKL
+175 DALEPKL
-182 KLQISTKNEFVMSGG
+182 KLQISTKNEFVMSGE

-215 LLEQNPEYKDIF
+215 LLEQDPEYRDIF
-227 ADFTYFENTVGAYS
+227 ADFTYYENTVGAYS
-241 CTRYSVPY
+241 CTRYAVPY

-256 ECETSFAEYME
+256 ECDTSFEEYME
-267 DIYTKSPLIEELEDR
+267 DLYNTSPLIEELENR
-282 EYRIGLY
+282 NYRIGLY

-315 YLGLAKQ
+315 YLGMARQ

-357 GETTASM
+357 GEITASM
-364 DNRVFLDHLNDG
+364 ENRVFLDHLNAG
-376 GITVDDTD
+376 GITVDDTE
-384 NSFRFIHLEGAHS
+384 NSFKFIHLEGAHS
-397 PYVYDAEVNV
+397 PYVYDAEVNI

-420 ASVTLAERYLS
+420 ASVTLAESYLS
-431 ELKKSGAY
+431 ALKKSGTY

-447 SDHGFNQDIDNADM
+447 SDHGFNRDIDNADM
-461 GDNSFMRQ
+461 GDNPFMRQ
-469 CGLVLIKGVG
+469 CGLLLIKGVG
-479 ESHDTMQ
+479 ETHDTMQ

-511 TVFDCREG
+511 AVFDCREG
-519 DRRDRRYLW
+519 EHRDRRYLW

-534 DHLVE
+534 DYLVE
-539 YRQTGYASDLSTM
+539 YQQTGYASDLSTM

>member
-1 MKDKQ
+1 MKEKEKQ
-6 RDKRNIDWLP
+6 KKDWLP
-16 GVLMAGAISFL
+16 GVLMAAAISFL
-27 LFLYAPMDLY
+27 LFLYAPVDLY

-49 VLLRMAAMMFGISL
+49 VLLRMAVMMFGISL
-63 VTLTAL
+63 VTLTLL
-69 YLLAAWLHHLFYR
+69 YLLAAWIHPYLYR
-82 ISLAVGMAV
+82 IGLAVGLAV

-99 TFLVGNLPSLDGTA
+99 NFLVGNLPVLDGTS
-113 IQWGEYS
+113 ISWEDYS
-120 ALRTESAI
+120 ALQTESVI
-128 LCIAVLVVVT
+128 LCIVVLAIVV

-146 QLFGKVCMYIS
+146 QLFGKACMYIS
-157 GCLTLMLLV
+157 ACLSLMLLV
-166 TATTEVFGS
+166 TAITEVFGS
-175 NALEPKL
+175 DALEPKL
-182 KLQISTKNEFVMSGG
+182 KLQISTKNEFVMSGK
-197 QNFVIFMLDA
+197 QNFVIFILDA

-215 LLEQNPEYKDIF
+215 LLEQNPEYRDIF
-227 ADFTYFENTVGAYS
+227 ADFTYYENTVGAYS
-241 CTRYSVPY
+241 CTRYAVPY

-256 ECETSFAEYME
+256 ECDTSFEEYME
-267 DIYTKSPLIEELEDR
+267 DLYNTSPLIEELENR
-282 EYRIGLY
+282 NYRIGLY

-315 YLGLAKQ
+315 YLGMARQ

-357 GETTASM
+357 GEITASM
-364 DNRVFLDHLNDG
+364 ENRVFLDHLNAG
-376 GITVDDTD
+376 GITVDDTE
-384 NSFRFIHLEGAHS
+384 NSFKFIHLEGAHS
-397 PYVYDAEVNV
+397 PYVYDAEVNI

-431 ELKKSGAY
+431 ALKKSGTY

-447 SDHGFNQDIDNADM
+447 SDHGFNRDIDNADM
-461 GDNSFMRQ
+461 GDNPFMRP
-469 CGLVLIKGVG
+469 CGLLLIKGVG
-479 ESHDTMQ
+479 ETHDTMQ

-511 TVFDCREG
+511 AVFDCREG
-519 DRRDRRYLW
+519 DHRDRRYLW

-534 DHLVE
+534 DYLVE
-539 YRQTGYASDLSTM
+539 YQQTGYASDLSTM

>member
-1 MKDKQ
+1 MKEKEKQ
-6 RDKRNIDWLP
+6 KKDWLP
-16 GVLMAGAISFL
+16 GVLMAAAISFL
-27 LFLYAPMDLY
+27 LFLYAPVDLY

-63 VTLTAL
+63 VTLTLL
-69 YLLAAWLHHLFYR
+69 YLLAAWIHPYLYR
-82 ISLAVGMAV
+82 IGLAVGLAV

-99 TFLVGNLPSLDGTA
+99 NFLVGNLPVLDGTS
-113 IQWGEYS
+113 ISWEDYS
-120 ALRTESAI
+120 TLRMESVI
-128 LCIAVLVVVT
+128 LCIVVLAIVV

-146 QLFGKVCMYIS
+146 QLFGKACMYIS
-157 GCLTLMLLV
+157 ACLSLMLLV
-166 TATTEVFGS
+166 TAITEVFGS
-175 NALEPKL
+175 DALEPKL
-182 KLQISTKNEFVMSGG
+182 KLQISTKNEFVMSGE
-197 QNFVIFMLDA
+197 QNFVIFILDA

-215 LLEQNPEYKDIF
+215 LLEQNPEYRDIF
-227 ADFTYFENTVGAYS
+227 ADFTYYENTVGAYS
-241 CTRYSVPY
+241 CTRYAVPY

-256 ECETSFAEYME
+256 ECDTSFEEYME
-267 DIYTKSPLIEELEDR
+267 DLYNTSPLIEELENR
-282 EYRIGLY
+282 NYRIGLY

-315 YLGLAKQ
+315 YLGMARQ

-357 GETTASM
+357 GEITASM
-364 DNRVFLDHLNDG
+364 ENRVFLDHLNAG
-376 GITVDDTD
+376 GITVDDTE
-384 NSFRFIHLEGAHS
+384 NSFKFIHLEGAHS
-397 PYVYDAEVNV
+397 PYVYDAEVNI

-431 ELKKSGAY
+431 ALKKSGTY

-447 SDHGFNQDIDNADM
+447 SDHGFNRDIDNADM
-461 GDNSFMRQ
+461 GDNPFMRQ
-469 CGLVLIKGVG
+469 CGLLLIKGVG
-479 ESHDTMQ
+479 ETHDTMQ

-511 TVFDCREG
+511 AVFDCREG
-519 DRRDRRYLW
+519 EQRDRRYLW

-534 DHLVE
+534 DYLVE
-539 YRQTGYASDLSTM
+539 YQQTGYASNLSTM

>member
-1 MKDKQ
+1 MKEKEKQ
-6 RDKRNIDWLP
+6 KRDWLP
-16 GVLMAGAISFL
+16 GVLMAAAISFL
-27 LFLYAPMDLY
+27 LFLYAPVDLY

-63 VTLTAL
+63 VTLTLL
-69 YLLAAWLHHLFYR
+69 YLLATWIHPYFYR
-82 ISLAVGMAV
+82 IGLAVGLAV

-99 TFLVGNLPSLDGTA
+99 NFLVGNLPVLDGTS
-113 IQWGEYS
+113 ISWEEYS
-120 ALRTESAI
+120 TLRTESVI
-128 LCIAVLVVVT
+128 LCIVVLTIVA

-146 QLFGKVCMYIS
+146 QLFGKACMYIS
-157 GCLTLMLLV
+157 ACLSLMLLV
-166 TATTEVFGS
+166 TAITEVFGS
-175 NALEPKL
+175 DALEPKL
-182 KLQISTKNEFVMSGG
+182 KLQISTKNEFVMSGE
-197 QNFVIFMLDA
+197 QNFVIFMLGA

-215 LLEQNPEYKDIF
+215 LLEQNPEYRDIF
-227 ADFTYFENTVGAYS
+227 ADFTYYENTVGAYS
-241 CTRYSVPY
+241 CTRYAVPY
-249 ILSGKWY
+249 IMSGKWY
-256 ECETSFAEYME
+256 ECDTSFEEYME
-267 DIYTKSPLIEELEDR
+267 DLYNTSPLIEELENR
-282 EYRIGLY
+282 NYRIGLY

-315 YLGLAKQ
+315 YFGMARQ

-357 GETTASM
+357 GEITASM
-364 DNRVFLDHLNDG
+364 ENRVFLDHLNAG
-376 GITVDDTD
+376 GITVDDTE
-384 NSFRFIHLEGAHS
+384 NSFKFIHLEGAHS
-397 PYVYDAEVNV
+397 PYVYDAEVNI

-431 ELKKSGAY
+431 ALKKSGTY

-447 SDHGFNQDIDNADM
+447 SDHGFNRDIDNADM
-461 GDNSFMRQ
+461 GDNPFMRQ
-469 CGLVLIKGVG
+469 CGLLLIKGVG
-479 ESHDTMQ
+479 EKHDTMQ
-486 ISEAPVSYEDL
+486 ISEEPVSYEDL

-519 DRRDRRYLW
+519 DHRDRRYLW

-534 DHLVE
+534 DYLVE
-539 YRQTGYASDLSTM
+539 YQQTGYASDLSTM
-552 IPTGREFR
+552 LPTGREFR

>member
-1 MKDKQ
+1 MKEKEKQ
-6 RDKRNIDWLP
+6 KRDWLP
-16 GVLMAGAISFL
+16 GVLMAAAISFL
-27 LFLYAPMDLY
+27 LFLYAPVDLY

-63 VTLTAL
+63 VTLTLL
-69 YLLAAWLHHLFYR
+69 YLLAAWIHPYFYR
-82 ISLAVGMAV
+82 IGLAVGLAV

-99 TFLVGNLPSLDGTA
+99 NFLVGNLPVLDGTS
-113 IQWGEYS
+113 ISWEDYS
-120 ALRTESAI
+120 TLRTESVI
-128 LCIAVLVVVT
+128 LCIVVLTIVA

-146 QLFGKVCMYIS
+146 QLFGKACMYIS
-157 GCLTLMLLV
+157 ACLSLMLLV
-166 TATTEVFGS
+166 TAITEVLGS
-175 NALEPKL
+175 DALEPKL
-182 KLQISTKNEFVMSGG
+182 KLQISTKNEFVMSGK
-197 QNFVIFMLDA
+197 QNFLIFMLDA

-215 LLEQNPEYKDIF
+215 LLEQNPEYRDIF
-227 ADFTYFENTVGAYS
+227 ADFTYYENTVGAYS
-241 CTRYSVPY
+241 CTRYAVPY

-256 ECETSFAEYME
+256 ECDTSFEEYME
-267 DIYTKSPLIEELEDR
+267 DLYDKSPLIEELENR
-282 EYRIGLY
+282 NYRIGLY

-315 YLGLAKQ
+315 YFGMARQ

-357 GETTASM
+357 GEITASM
-364 DNRVFLDHLNDG
+364 ENRVFLDHLNVG
-376 GITVDDTD
+376 GITVDDTE
-384 NSFRFIHLEGAHS
+384 NSFKFIHLEGAHS
-397 PYVYDAEVNV
+397 PYVYDAEVNI

-431 ELKKSGAY
+431 ALKKSGTY

-461 GDNSFMRQ
+461 GDNPFMRQ
-469 CGLVLIKGVG
+469 CGLLLIKGVG
-479 ESHDTMQ
+479 EKHDTMQ

-519 DRRDRRYLW
+519 DHRDRRYLW

-534 DHLVE
+534 DYLVE
-539 YRQTGYASDLSTM
+539 YQQTGYASDLSTM

>member
-1 MKDKQ
+1 MKEKEKQ
-6 RDKRNIDWLP
+6 KKDWLP
-16 GVLMAGAISFL
+16 GVLMAAAISFL
-27 LFLYAPMDLY
+27 LFLYAPVDLY

-49 VLLRMAAMMFGISL
+49 VLLRMAVMMFGISL
-63 VTLTAL
+63 VTLTLL
-69 YLLAAWLHHLFYR
+69 YLLAAWIHPYLYR
-82 ISLAVGMAV
+82 IGLAVGLAV

-99 TFLVGNLPSLDGTA
+99 NFLVGNLPVLDGTS
-113 IQWGEYS
+113 ISWEDYS
-120 ALRTESAI
+120 ALQTESVI
-128 LCIAVLVVVT
+128 LCIVVLTIVV

-146 QLFGKVCMYIS
+146 QLFGKACMYIS
-157 GCLTLMLLV
+157 ACLSLMLLV
-166 TATTEVFGS
+166 TAITEVFGS
-175 NALEPKL
+175 DALEPKL
-182 KLQISTKNEFVMSGG
+182 KLQISTKNEFVMSGE

-215 LLEQNPEYKDIF
+215 LLEQDPEYRDIF
-227 ADFTYFENTVGAYS
+227 ADFTYYENTVGAYS
-241 CTRYSVPY
+241 CTRYAVPY

-256 ECETSFAEYME
+256 ECDTSFEEYME
-267 DIYTKSPLIEELEDR
+267 DLYNTSPLIEELENR
-282 EYRIGLY
+282 NYRIGLY

-315 YLGLAKQ
+315 YLGMARQ

-357 GETTASM
+357 GEITASM
-364 DNRVFLDHLNDG
+364 ENRVFLDHLNAG
-376 GITVDDTD
+376 GITVDDTE
-384 NSFRFIHLEGAHS
+384 NSFKFIHLEGAHS
-397 PYVYDAEVNV
+397 PYVYDAEVNI

-420 ASVTLAERYLS
+420 ASVTLAESYLS
-431 ELKKSGAY
+431 ALKKSGTY

-447 SDHGFNQDIDNADM
+447 SDHGFNRDIDNADM
-461 GDNSFMRQ
+461 GDNPFMRQ
-469 CGLVLIKGVG
+469 CGLLLIKGVG
-479 ESHDTMQ
+479 ETHDTMQ

-511 TVFDCREG
+511 AVFDCREG
-519 DRRDRRYLW
+519 EHRDRRYLW

-534 DHLVE
+534 DYLVE
-539 YRQTGYASDLSTM
+539 YQQTGYASDLSTM

>member
-1 MKDKQ
+1 MKEKEKQ
-6 RDKRNIDWLP
+6 KKDWLP
-16 GVLMAGAISFL
+16 GVLMAAAISFL
-27 LFLYAPMDLY
+27 LFLYAPVDLY

-63 VTLTAL
+63 VTLTLL
-69 YLLAAWLHHLFYR
+69 YLLAAWIHPYLYR
-82 ISLAVGMAV
+82 IGLAVGLAV

-99 TFLVGNLPSLDGTA
+99 NFLVGNLPVLDGTS
-113 IQWGEYS
+113 ISWEDYS
-120 ALRTESAI
+120 ALQTESVI
-128 LCIAVLVVVT
+128 LCIVVLAVVV

-146 QLFGKVCMYIS
+146 QLFGKACMYIS
-157 GCLTLMLLV
+157 ACLSLMLLV
-166 TATTEVFGS
+166 TAITEVFGS
-175 NALEPKL
+175 DALEPKL
-182 KLQISTKNEFVMSGG
+182 KLQISTKNEFVMSGE
-197 QNFVIFMLDA
+197 QNFVIFILDA

-215 LLEQNPEYKDIF
+215 LLEQNPEYRDIF
-227 ADFTYFENTVGAYS
+227 ADFTYYENTVGAYS
-241 CTRYSVPY
+241 CTRYAVPY

-256 ECETSFAEYME
+256 ECDTSFEEYME
-267 DIYTKSPLIEELEDR
+267 DLYNTSPLIEELENR
-282 EYRIGLY
+282 NYRIGLY

-315 YLGLAKQ
+315 YLGMARQ
-322 ELKLVGYRYAPY
+322 ELKLVAYRYAPY

-357 GETTASM
+357 GEITASM
-364 DNRVFLDHLNDG
+364 ENRVFLDHLNAG
-376 GITVDDTD
+376 GITVDDTE
-384 NSFRFIHLEGAHS
+384 NSFKFIHLEGAHS
-397 PYVYDAEVNV
+397 PYVYDAEVNI

-431 ELKKSGAY
+431 ALKKSGAY

-447 SDHGFNQDIDNADM
+447 SDHGFNRDIDNADM
-461 GDNSFMRQ
+461 GDNPFMRP
-469 CGLVLIKGVG
+469 CGLLLIKGVG
-479 ESHDTMQ
+479 ETHDTMQ

-511 TVFDCREG
+511 AVFDCREG
-519 DRRDRRYLW
+519 DHRDRRYLW

-534 DHLVE
+534 DYLVE
-539 YRQTGYASDLSTM
+539 YQQTGYASDLSTM

>member
-1 MKDKQ
+1 MKEKEKQ
-6 RDKRNIDWLP
+6 KKDWLP
-16 GVLMAGAISFL
+16 GVLMAAAISFL
-27 LFLYAPMDLY
+27 LFLYAPVDLY

-63 VTLTAL
+63 VTLTLL
-69 YLLAAWLHHLFYR
+69 YLLAAWIHPYLYR
-82 ISLAVGMAV
+82 IGLAVGLAV

-99 TFLVGNLPSLDGTA
+99 NFLVGNLPVLDGTS
-113 IQWGEYS
+113 ISWEDYS
-120 ALRTESAI
+120 ALQTESVI
-128 LCIAVLVVVT
+128 LCIVVLTIVV

-146 QLFGKVCMYIS
+146 QLFGKACMYIS
-157 GCLTLMLLV
+157 ACLSLMLLV
-166 TATTEVFGS
+166 TAITEVFGS
-175 NALEPKL
+175 DALEPKL
-182 KLQISTKNEFVMSGG
+182 KLQISTKNEFVMSGE

-215 LLEQNPEYKDIF
+215 LLEQDPEYRDIF
-227 ADFTYFENTVGAYS
+227 ADFTYYENTVGAYS
-241 CTRYSVPY
+241 CTRYAVPY

-256 ECETSFAEYME
+256 ECDTSFEEYME
-267 DIYTKSPLIEELEDR
+267 DLYNTSPLIEELENR
-282 EYRIGLY
+282 NYRIGLY

-315 YLGLAKQ
+315 YLGMARQ

-343 QAAFDEQLEAGEGS
+343 QAAFDEQLEAGEES
-357 GETTASM
+357 GEITASM
-364 DNRVFLDHLNDG
+364 ENRVFLDHLNAG
-376 GITVDDTD
+376 GITVDDTE
-384 NSFRFIHLEGAHS
+384 NSFKFIHLEGAHS
-397 PYVYDAEVNV
+397 PYVYDAEVNI

-420 ASVTLAERYLS
+420 ASLTLAERYLS
-431 ELKKSGAY
+431 ALKKSGTY

-447 SDHGFNQDIDNADM
+447 SDHGFNRDIDNADM
-461 GDNSFMRQ
+461 GDNPFMRQ
-469 CGLVLIKGVG
+469 CGLLLIKGVG
-479 ESHDTMQ
+479 ETHDTMQ

-511 TVFDCREG
+511 AVFDCREG
-519 DRRDRRYLW
+519 EHRDRRYLW

-534 DHLVE
+534 DYLVE
-539 YRQTGYASDLSTM
+539 YQQTGYASDLSTM

>member
-1 MKDKQ
+1 MKEKEKQ
-6 RDKRNIDWLP
+6 KKDWLP
-16 GVLMAGAISFL
+16 GVLMAAAISFL
-27 LFLYAPMDLY
+27 LFLYAPVDLY

-63 VTLTAL
+63 VTLTLL
-69 YLLAAWLHHLFYR
+69 YLLAAWIHPYLYR
-82 ISLAVGMAV
+82 IGLAVGLAV

-99 TFLVGNLPSLDGTA
+99 NFLVGNLPVLDGTS
-113 IQWGEYS
+113 ISWEDYS
-120 ALRTESAI
+120 ALQTESVI
-128 LCIAVLVVVT
+128 LCIVVLAVVV

-146 QLFGKVCMYIS
+146 QLFGKACMYIS
-157 GCLTLMLLV
+157 ACLSLMLLV
-166 TATTEVFGS
+166 TAITEVFGS
-175 NALEPKL
+175 DALEPKL
-182 KLQISTKNEFVMSGG
+182 KLQISTKNEFVMSGE
-197 QNFVIFMLDA
+197 QNFVIFILDA

-215 LLEQNPEYKDIF
+215 LLEQNPEYRDIF
-227 ADFTYFENTVGAYS
+227 ADFTYYENTVGAYS
-241 CTRYSVPY
+241 CTRYAVPY

-256 ECETSFAEYME
+256 ECDTSFEEYME
-267 DIYTKSPLIEELEDR
+267 DLYNTSPLIKELENR
-282 EYRIGLY
+282 NYRIGLY

-315 YLGLAKQ
+315 YLGMARQ

-357 GETTASM
+357 GEITASM
-364 DNRVFLDHLNDG
+364 ENRVFLDHLNAG
-376 GITVDDTD
+376 GITVDDTE
-384 NSFRFIHLEGAHS
+384 NSFKFIHLEGAHS
-397 PYVYDAEVNV
+397 PYVYDAEVNI

-431 ELKKSGAY
+431 ALKKSGTY

-447 SDHGFNQDIDNADM
+447 SDHGFNRDIDNADM
-461 GDNSFMRQ
+461 GDNPFMRP
-469 CGLVLIKGVG
+469 CGLLLIKGVG
-479 ESHDTMQ
+479 ETHDTMQ

-511 TVFDCREG
+511 AVFDCREG
-519 DRRDRRYLW
+519 EHRDRRYLW

-534 DHLVE
+534 DYLVE
-539 YRQTGYASDLSTM
+539 YQQTGYASDLSTM

>member
-1 MKDKQ
+1 MKEKEKQ
-6 RDKRNIDWLP
+6 KRDWLP
-16 GVLMAGAISFL
+16 GVLMAAAISFL
-27 LFLYAPMDLY
+27 LFLYAPVDLY

-63 VTLTAL
+63 VTLTLL
-69 YLLAAWLHHLFYR
+69 YLLAAWIHPYFYR
-82 ISLAVGMAV
+82 IGLAVGLAV

-99 TFLVGNLPSLDGTA
+99 NFLVGNLPVLDGTS
-113 IQWGEYS
+113 ISWEDYS
-120 ALRTESAI
+120 TLRTESVI
-128 LCIAVLVVVT
+128 LCIVVLTIVA

-146 QLFGKVCMYIS
+146 QLFGKACMYIS
-157 GCLTLMLLV
+157 ACLSLMLLV
-166 TATTEVFGS
+166 TAITEVLGS
-175 NALEPKL
+175 DALEPKL
-182 KLQISTKNEFVMSGG
+182 KLQISTKNEFVMSGK
-197 QNFVIFMLDA
+197 QNFLIFMLDA

-215 LLEQNPEYKDIF
+215 LLEQNPEYRDIF
-227 ADFTYFENTVGAYS
+227 ADFTYYENTVGAYS
-241 CTRYSVPY
+241 CTRYAVPY

-256 ECETSFAEYME
+256 ECDTSFEEYME
-267 DIYTKSPLIEELEDR
+267 DLYDKSPLIEELENR
-282 EYRIGLY
+282 NYRIGLY

-315 YLGLAKQ
+315 YFGMARQ

-357 GETTASM
+357 GEITASM
-364 DNRVFLDHLNDG
+364 ENRVFLDHLNAG
-376 GITVDDTD
+376 GITVDDTE
-384 NSFRFIHLEGAHS
+384 NSFKFIHLEGAHS
-397 PYVYDAEVNV
+397 PYVYDAEVNI

-431 ELKKSGAY
+431 ALKKSGTY

-461 GDNSFMRQ
+461 GDNPFMRQ
-469 CGLVLIKGVG
+469 CGLLLIKGVG
-479 ESHDTMQ
+479 EKHDTMQ

-519 DRRDRRYLW
+519 DHRDRRYLW

-534 DHLVE
+534 DYLVE
-539 YRQTGYASDLSTM
+539 YQQTGYASDLSTM

>member
-1 MKDKQ
+1 MKEKEKQ
-6 RDKRNIDWLP
+6 KKDWLP
-16 GVLMAGAISFL
+16 GVLMAAAISFL
-27 LFLYAPMDLY
+27 LFLYAPVDLY

-63 VTLTAL
+63 VTLTLL
-69 YLLAAWLHHLFYR
+69 YLLAAWIHPYLYR
-82 ISLAVGMAV
+82 IGLAVGLAV

-99 TFLVGNLPSLDGTA
+99 NFLVGNLPVLDGTS
-113 IQWGEYS
+113 ISWEDYS
-120 ALRTESAI
+120 ALQTESVI
-128 LCIAVLVVVT
+128 LCIVVLTIVV

-146 QLFGKVCMYIS
+146 QLFGKAFMYIS
-157 GCLTLMLLV
+157 ACLSLMLLV
-166 TATTEVFGS
+166 TAITEVFGS
-175 NALEPKL
+175 DALEPKL
-182 KLQISTKNEFVMSGG
+182 KLQISTKNEFVMSGE

-215 LLEQNPEYKDIF
+215 LLEQDPEYRDIF
-227 ADFTYFENTVGAYS
+227 ADFTYYENTVGAYS
-241 CTRYSVPY
+241 CTRYAVPY

-256 ECETSFAEYME
+256 ECDTSFEEYME
-267 DIYTKSPLIEELEDR
+267 DLYNTSPLIEELENR
-282 EYRIGLY
+282 NYRIGLY

-315 YLGLAKQ
+315 YLGMARQ

-357 GETTASM
+357 GEITASM
-364 DNRVFLDHLNDG
+364 ENRVFLDHLNAG
-376 GITVDDTD
+376 GITVDDTE
-384 NSFRFIHLEGAHS
+384 NSFKFIHLEGALS
-397 PYVYDAEVNV
+397 PYVYDAEVNI

-420 ASVTLAERYLS
+420 ASLTLAERYLS
-431 ELKKSGAY
+431 ALKKSGTY

-447 SDHGFNQDIDNADM
+447 SDHGFNSDIDNADM
-461 GDNSFMRQ
+461 GDNPFMRQ
-469 CGLVLIKGVG
+469 CGLLLIKGVG
-479 ESHDTMQ
+479 ETHDTMQ

-511 TVFDCREG
+511 AVFDCREG
-519 DRRDRRYLW
+519 EQRDRRYLW

-534 DHLVE
+534 DYLVE
-539 YRQTGYASDLSTM
+539 YQQTGYASDLSTM

>member
-1 MKDKQ
+1 MKEKEKQ
-6 RDKRNIDWLP
+6 KKDWLP
-16 GVLMAGAISFL
+16 GVLMAAAISFL
-27 LFLYAPMDLY
+27 LFLYAPVDLY

-49 VLLRMAAMMFGISL
+49 VLLRMAVMMFGISL
-63 VTLTAL
+63 VALTLL
-69 YLLAAWLHHLFYR
+69 YLLAAWIHPYLYR
-82 ISLAVGMAV
+82 IGLAVGLAV

-99 TFLVGNLPSLDGTA
+99 NFLVGNLPVLDGTS
-113 IQWGEYS
+113 ISWEDYS
-120 ALRTESAI
+120 ALQTESVI
-128 LCIAVLVVVT
+128 LCIVVLAIVV

-146 QLFGKVCMYIS
+146 QLFGKACMYI
-157 GCLTLMLLV
+157 GACLSLMLLV
-166 TATTEVFGS
+166 TAITEVFGS
-175 NALEPKL
+175 DALEPKL
-182 KLQISTKNEFVMSGG
+182 KLQISTKNEFVMSGE
-197 QNFVIFMLDA
+197 QNFVIFILDA

-215 LLEQNPEYKDIF
+215 LLEQNPEYRDIF
-227 ADFTYFENTVGAYS
+227 ADFTYYENTVGAYS
-241 CTRYSVPY
+241 CTRYAVPY

-256 ECETSFAEYME
+256 ECDTSFEEYME
-267 DIYTKSPLIEELEDR
+267 DLYNTSPLIEELENR
-282 EYRIGLY
+282 NYRIGLY

-315 YLGLAKQ
+315 YLGMARQ
-322 ELKLVGYRYAPY
+322 ELKLVAYRYAPY

-357 GETTASM
+357 GEITASM
-364 DNRVFLDHLNDG
+364 ENRVFLDHLNAG
-376 GITVDDTD
+376 GITVDDTE
-384 NSFRFIHLEGAHS
+384 NSFKFIHLEGAHS
-397 PYVYDAEVNV
+397 PYVYDAEVNI

-431 ELKKSGAY
+431 ALKKSGTY

-447 SDHGFNQDIDNADM
+447 SDHGFNRDIDNADM
-461 GDNSFMRQ
+461 GDNPFMRP
-469 CGLVLIKGVG
+469 CGLLLIKGVG
-479 ESHDTMQ
+479 ETHDTMQ

-511 TVFDCREG
+511 AVFDCREG
-519 DRRDRRYLW
+519 EQRDRRYLW

-534 DHLVE
+534 DYLVE
-539 YRQTGYASDLSTM
+539 YQQTGYASDLSTM

>member
-1 MKDKQ
+1 MKEKEKQ
-6 RDKRNIDWLP
+6 KKDWLP
-16 GVLMAGAISFL
+16 GVLMAAAISFL
-27 LFLYAPMDLY
+27 LFLYAPVDLY

-63 VTLTAL
+63 VTLTLL
-69 YLLAAWLHHLFYR
+69 YLLAAWIHPYLYR
-82 ISLAVGMAV
+82 IGLAVGLAV

-99 TFLVGNLPSLDGTA
+99 NFLVGNLPVLDGTS
-113 IQWGEYS
+113 ISWEDYS
-120 ALRTESAI
+120 ALQTESVI
-128 LCIAVLVVVT
+128 LCIVVLTIVV

-146 QLFGKVCMYIS
+146 QLFGKACMYIS
-157 GCLTLMLLV
+157 ACLSLMLLV
-166 TATTEVFGS
+166 TAITEVFGS
-175 NALEPKL
+175 DALEPKL
-182 KLQISTKNEFVMSGG
+182 KLQISTKNEFVMSGE

-215 LLEQNPEYKDIF
+215 LLEQDPEYRDIF
-227 ADFTYFENTVGAYS
+227 ADFTYYENTVGAYS
-241 CTRYSVPY
+241 CTRYAVPY

-256 ECETSFAEYME
+256 ECDTSFEEYME
-267 DIYTKSPLIEELEDR
+267 DLYNTSPLIEELENR
-282 EYRIGLY
+282 NYRIGLY

-315 YLGLAKQ
+315 YLGMARQ

-357 GETTASM
+357 GEITASM
-364 DNRVFLDHLNDG
+364 ENRVFLDHLNAG
-376 GITVDDTD
+376 GITVDDTE
-384 NSFRFIHLEGAHS
+384 NSFKFIHLEGAHS
-397 PYVYDAEVNV
+397 PYVYDAEVNI

-420 ASVTLAERYLS
+420 ASLTLAERYLS
-431 ELKKSGAY
+431 ALKKSGTY

-447 SDHGFNQDIDNADM
+447 SDHGFNRDIDNADM
-461 GDNSFMRQ
+461 GDNPFMRQ
-469 CGLVLIKGVG
+469 CGLLLIKGVG
-479 ESHDTMQ
+479 ETHDTMQ

-511 TVFDCREG
+511 AVFDCREG
-519 DRRDRRYLW
+519 EHRDRRYLW

-534 DHLVE
+534 DYLVE
-539 YRQTGYASDLSTM
+539 YQQTGYASDLSTM

>member
-1 MKDKQ
+1 MKEKEKQ
-6 RDKRNIDWLP
+6 KKDWLP
-16 GVLMAGAISFL
+16 GVLMAAAISFL
-27 LFLYAPMDLY
+27 LFLYAPVDLY

-49 VLLRMAAMMFGISL
+49 VLLRIAVMMFGISL
-63 VTLTAL
+63 VTLTLL
-69 YLLAAWLHHLFYR
+69 YLLAAWIHPYLYR
-82 ISLAVGMAV
+82 IGLAVGLAV

-99 TFLVGNLPSLDGTA
+99 NFLVGNLPVLDGTS
-113 IQWGEYS
+113 ISWEDYS
-120 ALRTESAI
+120 ALQTESVI
-128 LCIAVLVVVT
+128 LCIVVLAIVV

-146 QLFGKVCMYIS
+146 QLFGKACMYI
-157 GCLTLMLLV
+157 GACLSLMLLV
-166 TATTEVFGS
+166 TAITEVFGS
-175 NALEPKL
+175 DALEPKL
-182 KLQISTKNEFVMSGG
+182 KLQISTKNEFVMSGE
-197 QNFVIFMLDA
+197 QNFVIFILDA

-215 LLEQNPEYKDIF
+215 LLEQNPEYRDIF
-227 ADFTYFENTVGAYS
+227 ADFTYYENTVGAYS
-241 CTRYSVPY
+241 CTRYAVPY

-256 ECETSFAEYME
+256 ECDTSFEEYME
-267 DIYTKSPLIEELEDR
+267 DLYNTSPLIEELENR
-282 EYRIGLY
+282 NYRIGLY

-315 YLGLAKQ
+315 YLGMARQ

-357 GETTASM
+357 GEITASM
-364 DNRVFLDHLNDG
+364 ENRVFLDHLNAG
-376 GITVDDTD
+376 GITVDDTE
-384 NSFRFIHLEGAHS
+384 NSFKFIHLEGAHS
-397 PYVYDAEVNV
+397 PYVYDAEVNI

-431 ELKKSGAY
+431 ALKKSGTY

-447 SDHGFNQDIDNADM
+447 SDHGFNRDIDNADM
-461 GDNSFMRQ
+461 GDNPFMRQ
-469 CGLVLIKGVG
+469 CGLLLIKGVG
-479 ESHDTMQ
+479 ETHDTMQ

-519 DRRDRRYLW
+519 DHRDRRYLW

-534 DHLVE
+534 DYLVE
-539 YRQTGYASDLSTM
+539 YQQTGYASDLSTM

>member
-1 MKDKQ
+1 MKEKEKQ
-6 RDKRNIDWLP
+6 KRDWLP
-16 GVLMAGAISFL
+16 GVLMAAAISFL
-27 LFLYAPMDLY
+27 LFLYAPVDLY

-63 VTLTAL
+63 VTLTLL
-69 YLLAAWLHHLFYR
+69 YLLAAWIHPYFYR
-82 ISLAVGMAV
+82 IGLAVGLAV

-99 TFLVGNLPSLDGTA
+99 NFLVGNLPVLDGTS
-113 IQWGEYS
+113 ISWEDYS
-120 ALRTESAI
+120 TLRTESVI
-128 LCIAVLVVVT
+128 LCIVVLTIVA

-146 QLFGKVCMYIS
+146 QLFGKACMYIS
-157 GCLTLMLLV
+157 ACLSLMLLV
-166 TATTEVFGS
+166 TAITEVLGS
-175 NALEPKL
+175 DALEPKL
-182 KLQISTKNEFVMSGG
+182 KLQISTKNEFVMSGK
-197 QNFVIFMLDA
+197 QNFLIFMLDA

-215 LLEQNPEYKDIF
+215 LLEQNPEYRDIF
-227 ADFTYFENTVGAYS
+227 ADFTYYENTVGAYS
-241 CTRYSVPY
+241 CTRYAVPY

-256 ECETSFAEYME
+256 ECDTSFEEYME
-267 DIYTKSPLIEELEDR
+267 DLYDKSPLIEELENR
-282 EYRIGLY
+282 NYRIGLY

-315 YLGLAKQ
+315 YFGMARQ

-357 GETTASM
+357 GEITASM
-364 DNRVFLDHLNDG
+364 ENRVFLDHLNAG
-376 GITVDDTD
+376 GITVDDTE
-384 NSFRFIHLEGAHS
+384 NSFKFIHLEGAHS
-397 PYVYDAEVNV
+397 PYVYDAEVNI

-431 ELKKSGAY
+431 ALKKSGTY

-461 GDNSFMRQ
+461 GNNPFMRQ
-469 CGLVLIKGVG
+469 CGLLLIKGVG
-479 ESHDTMQ
+479 EKHDTMQ

-519 DRRDRRYLW
+519 DHRDRRYLW

-534 DHLVE
+534 DYLVE
-539 YRQTGYASDLSTM
+539 YQQTGYASDLSTM

>member
-1 MKDKQ
+1 MKEKEKQ
-6 RDKRNIDWLP
+6 KKDWLP
-16 GVLMAGAISFL
+16 GVLMAAAISFL
-27 LFLYAPMDLY
+27 LFLYAPVDLY

-63 VTLTAL
+63 VTLTLL
-69 YLLAAWLHHLFYR
+69 YLLAAWIHPYLYR
-82 ISLAVGMAV
+82 IGLAVGLAV

-99 TFLVGNLPSLDGTA
+99 NFLVGNLPVLDGTS
-113 IQWGEYS
+113 ISWEDYS
-120 ALRTESAI
+120 ALQTESVI
-128 LCIAVLVVVT
+128 LCIVVLTIVV

-146 QLFGKVCMYIS
+146 QLFGKACMYIS
-157 GCLTLMLLV
+157 TCLSLMLLV
-166 TATTEVFGS
+166 TAITEVFGS
-175 NALEPKL
+175 DALEPKL
-182 KLQISTKNEFVMSGG
+182 KLQISTKNEFVMSGE

-215 LLEQNPEYKDIF
+215 LLEQDPEYRDIF
-227 ADFTYFENTVGAYS
+227 ADFTYYENTVGAYS
-241 CTRYSVPY
+241 CTRYAVPY

-256 ECETSFAEYME
+256 ECDTSFEEYME
-267 DIYTKSPLIEELEDR
+267 DLYNTSPLIEELENR
-282 EYRIGLY
+282 NYRIGLY

-315 YLGLAKQ
+315 YLGMARQ

-357 GETTASM
+357 GEITASM
-364 DNRVFLDHLNDG
+364 ENRVFLDHLNAG
-376 GITVDDTD
+376 GITVDDTE
-384 NSFRFIHLEGAHS
+384 NSFKFIHLEGAHS
-397 PYVYDAEVNV
+397 PYVYDAEVNI

-431 ELKKSGAY
+431 ALKKSGTY

-447 SDHGFNQDIDNADM
+447 SDHGFNRDIDNADM
-461 GDNSFMRQ
+461 GDNPFMRQ
-469 CGLVLIKGVG
+469 CGLLLIKGVG
-479 ESHDTMQ
+479 ETHDTMQ

-511 TVFDCREG
+511 AVFDCREG
-519 DRRDRRYLW
+519 EQRDRRYLW

-534 DHLVE
+534 DYLVE
-539 YRQTGYASDLSTM
+539 YQQTGYASDLSTM

>member
-1 MKDKQ
+1 MKEKEKQ
-6 RDKRNIDWLP
+6 KKDWLP
-16 GVLMAGAISFL
+16 GVLMAAAISFL
-27 LFLYAPMDLY
+27 LFLYAPVDLY

-49 VLLRMAAMMFGISL
+49 VLLRMAVMMFGISL
-63 VTLTAL
+63 VTLTLL
-69 YLLAAWLHHLFYR
+69 YLLAAWIHPYLYR
-82 ISLAVGMAV
+82 IGLAVGLAV

-99 TFLVGNLPSLDGTA
+99 NFLVGNLPVLDGTS
-113 IQWGEYS
+113 ISWEDYS
-120 ALRTESAI
+120 ALQTESVI
-128 LCIAVLVVVT
+128 LCIVVLAIVV

-146 QLFGKVCMYIS
+146 QLFGKACMYIS
-157 GCLTLMLLV
+157 ACLSLMLLV
-166 TATTEVFGS
+166 TAITEVFGS
-175 NALEPKL
+175 DALEPKL
-182 KLQISTKNEFVMSGG
+182 KLQISTKNEFVMSGE
-197 QNFVIFMLDA
+197 QNFVIFILDA

-215 LLEQNPEYKDIF
+215 LLEQNPEYRDIF
-227 ADFTYFENTVGAYS
+227 ADFTYYENTVGAYS
-241 CTRYSVPY
+241 CTRYAVPY

-256 ECETSFAEYME
+256 ECDTSFEEYME
-267 DIYTKSPLIEELEDR
+267 DLYNTSPLIKELENR
-282 EYRIGLY
+282 NYRIGLY

-315 YLGLAKQ
+315 YLGMARQ
-322 ELKLVGYRYAPY
+322 ELKLVAYRYAPY

-357 GETTASM
+357 GEITASM
-364 DNRVFLDHLNDG
+364 ENRVFLDHLNAG
-376 GITVDDTD
+376 GITVDDTE
-384 NSFRFIHLEGAHS
+384 NSFKFIHLEGAHS
-397 PYVYDAEVNV
+397 PYVYDAEVNI

-431 ELKKSGAY
+431 ALKESGTY

-447 SDHGFNQDIDNADM
+447 SDHGFNRDIDNADM
-461 GDNSFMRQ
+461 GDNPFMRP
-469 CGLVLIKGVG
+469 CGLLLIKGVG
-479 ESHDTMQ
+479 ETHDTMQ

-511 TVFDCREG
+511 AVFDCREG
-519 DRRDRRYLW
+519 DHRDRRYLW

-534 DHLVE
+534 DYLVE
-539 YRQTGYASDLSTM
+539 YQQTGYASDLSTM

>member
-1 MKDKQ
+1 MKEKEKQ
-6 RDKRNIDWLP
+6 KKDWLP
-16 GVLMAGAISFL
+16 GVLMAAAISFL
-27 LFLYAPMDLY
+27 LFLYAPVDLY

-49 VLLRMAAMMFGISL
+49 VLLRMAVMMFGISL
-63 VTLTAL
+63 VTLTLL
-69 YLLAAWLHHLFYR
+69 YLLAAWIHPYLYR
-82 ISLAVGMAV
+82 IGLAVGLAV

-99 TFLVGNLPSLDGTA
+99 NFLVGNLPVLDGTS
-113 IQWGEYS
+113 ISWEDYS
-120 ALRTESAI
+120 ALQTESMI
-128 LCIAVLVVVT
+128 LCIVVLTIVV

-146 QLFGKVCMYIS
+146 QLFGKACMYIS
-157 GCLTLMLLV
+157 ACLSLMLLV
-166 TATTEVFGS
+166 TAITEVFGS
-175 NALEPKL
+175 DALEPKL
-182 KLQISTKNEFVMSGG
+182 KLQISTKNEFVMSGE
-197 QNFVIFMLDA
+197 QNFVIFILDA

-215 LLEQNPEYKDIF
+215 LLEQNPEYRDIF
-227 ADFTYFENTVGAYS
+227 ADFTYYENTVGAYS
-241 CTRYSVPY
+241 CTRYAVPY

-256 ECETSFAEYME
+256 ECDTSFEEYME
-267 DIYTKSPLIEELEDR
+267 DLYNTSPLIEELENR
-282 EYRIGLY
+282 NYRIGLY

-315 YLGLAKQ
+315 YLGMARQ

-357 GETTASM
+357 GEITASM
-364 DNRVFLDHLNDG
+364 ENRVFLDHLNAG
-376 GITVDDTD
+376 GITVDDTE
-384 NSFRFIHLEGAHS
+384 NSFKFIHLEGAHS
-397 PYVYDAEVNV
+397 PYVYDAEVNI

-431 ELKKSGAY
+431 ALKKSGTY

-447 SDHGFNQDIDNADM
+447 SDHGFNRDIDNADM
-461 GDNSFMRQ
+461 GDNPFMRQ
-469 CGLVLIKGVG
+469 CGLLLIKGVG
-479 ESHDTMQ
+479 ETHDTMQ

-519 DRRDRRYLW
+519 DHRDRRYLW

-534 DHLVE
+534 DYLVE
-539 YRQTGYASDLSTM
+539 YQQTGYASDLSTM

>member
-1 MKDKQ
+1 MKEKEKQ
-6 RDKRNIDWLP
+6 KRDWLP
-16 GVLMAGAISFL
+16 GVLMAAAISFL
-27 LFLYAPMDLY
+27 LFLYAPVDLY

-63 VTLTAL
+63 VTLTLL
-69 YLLAAWLHHLFYR
+69 YLLAAWIHPYFYR
-82 ISLAVGMAV
+82 IGLAVGLAV

-99 TFLVGNLPSLDGTA
+99 NFLVGNLPVLDGTS
-113 IQWGEYS
+113 ISWEDYS
-120 ALRTESAI
+120 TLRTESVI
-128 LCIAVLVVVT
+128 LCIVVLTIVA

-146 QLFGKVCMYIS
+146 QLFGKACMYIS
-157 GCLTLMLLV
+157 ACLSLMLLV
-166 TATTEVFGS
+166 TAITEVLGS
-175 NALEPKL
+175 DALEPKL
-182 KLQISTKNEFVMSGG
+182 KLQISTKNEFVMSGK
-197 QNFVIFMLDA
+197 QNFLIFMLDA

-215 LLEQNPEYKDIF
+215 LLEQNPEYRDIF
-227 ADFTYFENTVGAYS
+227 ADFTYYENTVGAYS
-241 CTRYSVPY
+241 CTRYAVPY

-256 ECETSFAEYME
+256 ECDTSFEEYME
-267 DIYTKSPLIEELEDR
+267 DLYDKSPLIEELENR
-282 EYRIGLY
+282 NYRIGLY

-304 NIFEAEFKVKS
+304 NIFEVEFKVKS
-315 YLGLAKQ
+315 YFGMARQ

-357 GETTASM
+357 GEITASM
-364 DNRVFLDHLNDG
+364 ENRVFLDHLNAG
-376 GITVDDTD
+376 GITVDDTE
-384 NSFRFIHLEGAHS
+384 NSFKFIHLEGAHS
-397 PYVYDAEVNV
+397 PYVYDAEVNI

-431 ELKKSGAY
+431 ALKKSGTY

-461 GDNSFMRQ
+461 GDNPFMRQ
-469 CGLVLIKGVG
+469 CGLLLIKGVG
-479 ESHDTMQ
+479 EKHDTMQ

-519 DRRDRRYLW
+519 DHRDRRYLW

-534 DHLVE
+534 DYLVE
-539 YRQTGYASDLSTM
+539 YQQTGYASDLSTM

>member
-1 MKDKQ
+1 MKEKEKQ
-6 RDKRNIDWLP
+6 KKDWLP
-16 GVLMAGAISFL
+16 GVLMAAAISFL
-27 LFLYAPMDLY
+27 LFLYAPVDLY

-63 VTLTAL
+63 VTLTLL
-69 YLLAAWLHHLFYR
+69 YLLATWIHPYLYR
-82 ISLAVGMAV
+82 IGLAVGLAV

-99 TFLVGNLPSLDGTA
+99 NFLVGNLPVLDGTS
-113 IQWGEYS
+113 ISWEDYS
-120 ALRTESAI
+120 ALQTESVI
-128 LCIAVLVVVT
+128 LCIVVLTIVV

-146 QLFGKVCMYIS
+146 QLFGKACMYIS
-157 GCLTLMLLV
+157 ACLSLMLLV
-166 TATTEVFGS
+166 TAITEVFG
-175 NALEPKL
+175 NDALEPKL
-182 KLQISTKNEFVMSGG
+182 KLQISTKNEFVMSGE

-215 LLEQNPEYKDIF
+215 LLEQDPEYRDIF
-227 ADFTYFENTVGAYS
+227 ADFTYYENTVGAYS
-241 CTRYSVPY
+241 CTRYAVPY

-256 ECETSFAEYME
+256 ECDTSFEEYME
-267 DIYTKSPLIEELEDR
+267 DLYNTSPLIEELENR
-282 EYRIGLY
+282 NYRIGLY

-315 YLGLAKQ
+315 YLGMARQ
-322 ELKLVGYRYAPY
+322 ELKLVAYRYAPY

-357 GETTASM
+357 GEITASM
-364 DNRVFLDHLNDG
+364 ENRVFLDHLNAG
-376 GITVDDTD
+376 GITLDDTE
-384 NSFRFIHLEGAHS
+384 NSFKFIHLEGAHS
-397 PYVYDAEVNV
+397 PYVYDAEVNI

-431 ELKKSGAY
+431 ALKKSGTY

-447 SDHGFNQDIDNADM
+447 SDHGFNRDIDNADM
-461 GDNSFMRQ
+461 GDNPFMRQ
-469 CGLVLIKGVG
+469 CGLLLIKGVG
-479 ESHDTMQ
+479 ETHDTMQ

-497 QEAYRRLLDGAWSD
+497 QETYRRLLDGAWSD
-511 TVFDCREG
+511 AVFDCREG
-519 DRRDRRYLW
+519 EHRDRRYLW

-534 DHLVE
+534 DYLVE
-539 YRQTGYASDLSTM
+539 YQQTGYASDLSTM

>member
-1 MKDKQ
+1 MKEKEKQ
-6 RDKRNIDWLP
+6 KKDWLP
-16 GVLMAGAISFL
+16 GVLMAAAISFL
-27 LFLYAPMDLY
+27 LFLYAPVDLY

-49 VLLRMAAMMFGISL
+49 VLLRMAVMMFGISL
-63 VTLTAL
+63 VALTLL
-69 YLLAAWLHHLFYR
+69 YLLAAWIHPYLYR
-82 ISLAVGMAV
+82 IGLAVGLAV

-99 TFLVGNLPSLDGTA
+99 NFLVGNLPVLDGTS
-113 IQWGEYS
+113 ISWEDYS
-120 ALRTESAI
+120 ALQTESVI
-128 LCIAVLVVVT
+128 LCIVVLAIVV

-146 QLFGKVCMYIS
+146 QLFGKACMYIS
-157 GCLTLMLLV
+157 ACLSLMLLV
-166 TATTEVFGS
+166 TAITEVFGS
-175 NALEPKL
+175 DALEPKL
-182 KLQISTKNEFVMSGG
+182 KLQISTKNEFVMSGE
-197 QNFVIFMLDA
+197 QNFVIFILDA

-215 LLEQNPEYKDIF
+215 LLEQDPEYKDIF
-227 ADFTYFENTVGAYS
+227 ADFTYYENTVGAYS
-241 CTRYSVPY
+241 CTRYAVPY

-256 ECETSFAEYME
+256 ECDTSFEEYME
-267 DIYTKSPLIEELEDR
+267 DLYNTSPLIEELENR
-282 EYRIGLY
+282 NYRIGLY

-315 YLGLAKQ
+315 YLGMARQ
-322 ELKLVGYRYAPY
+322 ELKLVAYRYAPY

-357 GETTASM
+357 GEITASM
-364 DNRVFLDHLNDG
+364 ENRVFLDHLNAG
-376 GITVDDTD
+376 GITVDDTE
-384 NSFRFIHLEGAHS
+384 NSFKFIHLEGAHS
-397 PYVYDAEVNV
+397 PYVYDAEVNI

-431 ELKKSGAY
+431 ALKKSGTY

-447 SDHGFNQDIDNADM
+447 SDHGFNRDIDNADM
-461 GDNSFMRQ
+461 GDNPFMRQ
-469 CGLVLIKGVG
+469 CGLLLIKGVG
-479 ESHDTMQ
+479 ETHDTMQ

-511 TVFDCREG
+511 AVFDCREG
-519 DRRDRRYLW
+519 EHRDRRYLW

-534 DHLVE
+534 DYLVE
-539 YRQTGYASDLSTM
+539 YQQTGYASDLSTM

>member
-1 MKDKQ
+1 MKEKEKQ
-6 RDKRNIDWLP
+6 KKDWLP
-16 GVLMAGAISFL
+16 GVLMAAAISFL
-27 LFLYAPMDLY
+27 LFLYAPVDLY

-63 VTLTAL
+63 VTLTLL
-69 YLLAAWLHHLFYR
+69 YLLAAWIHPYLYR
-82 ISLAVGMAV
+82 IGLAVGLAV

-99 TFLVGNLPSLDGTA
+99 NFLVGNLPVLDGTS
-113 IQWGEYS
+113 ISWEDYS
-120 ALRTESAI
+120 ALQTESVI
-128 LCIAVLVVVT
+128 LCIVVLAIVV

-146 QLFGKVCMYIS
+146 QLFGKACMYIS
-157 GCLTLMLLV
+157 ACLSLMLLV
-166 TATTEVFGS
+166 TAITEVFGS
-175 NALEPKL
+175 DALEPKL
-182 KLQISTKNEFVMSGG
+182 KLQISTKNEFVMSGE
-197 QNFVIFMLDA
+197 QNFVIFILDA

-215 LLEQNPEYKDIF
+215 LLEQNPEYRDIF
-227 ADFTYFENTVGAYS
+227 ADFTYYENTVGAYS
-241 CTRYSVPY
+241 CTRYAVPY

-256 ECETSFAEYME
+256 ECDTSFEEYME
-267 DIYTKSPLIEELEDR
+267 DLYNTSPLIKELENR
-282 EYRIGLY
+282 NYRIGLY

-315 YLGLAKQ
+315 YLGMARQ
-322 ELKLVGYRYAPY
+322 ELKLVAYRYAPY

-357 GETTASM
+357 GEITASM
-364 DNRVFLDHLNDG
+364 ENRVFLDHLNAG
-376 GITVDDTD
+376 GITVDDTE
-384 NSFRFIHLEGAHS
+384 NSFKFIHLEGAHS
-397 PYVYDAEVNV
+397 PYVYDAEVNI

-431 ELKKSGAY
+431 ALKKSGTY

-447 SDHGFNQDIDNADM
+447 SDHGFNRDIDNADM
-461 GDNSFMRQ
+461 GDNPFMRP
-469 CGLVLIKGVG
+469 CGLLLIKGVG
-479 ESHDTMQ
+479 ETHDTMQ

-511 TVFDCREG
+511 AVFDCREG
-519 DRRDRRYLW
+519 EHRDRRYLW

-534 DHLVE
+534 DYLVE
-539 YRQTGYASDLSTM
+539 YQQTGYASDLSTM

>member
-1 MKDKQ
+1 MKEKEKQ
-6 RDKRNIDWLP
+6 KKDWLP
-16 GVLMAGAISFL
+16 GVLMAAAISFL
-27 LFLYAPMDLY
+27 LFLYAPVDLY

-49 VLLRMAAMMFGISL
+49 VLLRIAVMMFGISL
-63 VTLTAL
+63 VTLTLL
-69 YLLAAWLHHLFYR
+69 YLLAAWIHPYLYR
-82 ISLAVGMAV
+82 IGLAVGLAV

-99 TFLVGNLPSLDGTA
+99 NFLVGNLPVLDGTS
-113 IQWGEYS
+113 ISWEDYS
-120 ALRTESAI
+120 ALQTESVI
-128 LCIAVLVVVT
+128 LCIVVLAIVV

-146 QLFGKVCMYIS
+146 QLFGKACMYI
-157 GCLTLMLLV
+157 GACLSLMLLV
-166 TATTEVFGS
+166 TAITEVFGS
-175 NALEPKL
+175 DALEPKL
-182 KLQISTKNEFVMSGG
+182 KLQISTKNEFVMSGE
-197 QNFVIFMLDA
+197 QNFVIFILDA

-215 LLEQNPEYKDIF
+215 LLEQNPEYRDIF
-227 ADFTYFENTVGAYS
+227 ADFTYYENTVGAYS
-241 CTRYSVPY
+241 CTRYAVPY

-256 ECETSFAEYME
+256 ECDTSFEEYME
-267 DIYTKSPLIEELEDR
+267 DLYNTSPLIEELENR
-282 EYRIGLY
+282 NYRIGLY

-315 YLGLAKQ
+315 YLGMARQ

-357 GETTASM
+357 GEITASM
-364 DNRVFLDHLNDG
+364 ENRVFLDHLNAG
-376 GITVDDTD
+376 GITVDDTE
-384 NSFRFIHLEGAHS
+384 NSFKFIHLEGAHS
-397 PYVYDAEVNV
+397 PYVYDAEVNI

-431 ELKKSGAY
+431 ALKKSGTY

-447 SDHGFNQDIDNADM
+447 SDHGFNRDIDNADM
-461 GDNSFMRQ
+461 GDNPFMRQ
-469 CGLVLIKGVG
+469 CGLLLIKGVG
-479 ESHDTMQ
+479 ETHDTMQ

-511 TVFDCREG
+511 AVFDCREG
-519 DRRDRRYLW
+519 EQRDRRYLW

-534 DHLVE
+534 DYLVE
-539 YRQTGYASDLSTM
+539 YQQTGYASDLSTM